1 MTDHNPY
8 QPPKSNVVATSN
20 KVGKKLTI
28 EEALASSYDF
38 DISEVVKDAWTK
50 VTGIKL
56 PFFLGLLTIFAISI
70 ITGIIINF
78 LPKGPATAL
87 NFIINLFIS
96 AMMAGFIALA
106 LKRLN
111 GQPIVFKDDFFSIST
126 IFNIL
131 VIAAFLTNLFTI
143 IGIIL
148 LLIPGIYL
156 SIAYCLT
163 NWIIVDNPGIG
174 AWQAMETSRKI
185 VTKHWFKFFLLM
197 FLLGCICFLSAIPLG
212 IGLFWTFPLMI
223 LSIGT
228 VYKKIFY
235 AQ

>member
-1 MTDHNPY
+1 MTEHNPY

-20 KVGKKLTI
+20 EVGKKLTI

-106 LKRLN
+106 IKHLN
-111 GQPIVFKDDFFSIST
+111 GQPIVFKDDFFSVST
-126 IFNIL
+126 ILNVL

-163 NWIIVDNPGIG
+163 YWIIVDNPGIG

-197 FLLGCICFLSAIPLG
+197 FLLVCICFLSAIPLG
-212 IGLFWTFPLMI
+212 IGIFWTFPLMI

>member
-1 MTDHNPY
+1 MTEHNPY

-20 KVGKKLTI
+20 EVGKKLTI

-56 PFFLGLLTIFAISI
+56 PFFLGLLTIFAISL

-106 LKRLN
+106 IKHLN
-111 GQPIVFKDDFFSIST
+111 GQPIVFKDDFFSVST
-126 IFNIL
+126 ILNVL

-163 NWIIVDNPGIG
+163 YWIIVDNPGIG

-197 FLLGCICFLSAIPLG
+197 FLLVCICFLSAIPLG
-212 IGLFWTFPLMI
+212 IGIFWTFPLMI